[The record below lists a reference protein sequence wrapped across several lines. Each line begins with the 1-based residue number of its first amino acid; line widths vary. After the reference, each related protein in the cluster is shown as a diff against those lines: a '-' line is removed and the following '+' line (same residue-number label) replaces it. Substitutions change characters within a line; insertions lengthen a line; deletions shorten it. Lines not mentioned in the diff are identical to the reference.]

1 MIFRLMILVVA
12 ILSLGSKV
20 AAQETRAEL
29 LASQQAEKARQLAA
43 EGPTGFERFVTRL
56 TLPTKRVSP
65 WFGSVHRGAG
75 FAAGLTLGFGSV
87 AQTGRL
93 DVIGAMSYRRT
104 PMLDVTWRMVR
115 PDTRIYP
122 TLQVRTLRA
131 KGLTF
136 FGAGSAADE
145 VQTYELTQH
154 RIRASAD
161 VVVGPRTF
169 LTATGGYRGM
179 STTGL
184 SAAYNLGTR
193 VDFLEGGVGGRI
205 DWRPAAGYATRGGLL
220 SGEFT
225 HHRALNGAPYSY
237 SQASAEFIHLQPV
250 QDELFVLA
258 FRALVSTSFT
268 SAGQSVPAIDL
279 FEVGSG
285 HTVRGFQSG
294 RFRDRSRVVLS
305 GEYRWRPSRVIDMA
319 LFVDHG
325 ASASALSN
333 LSSDAFVTSW
343 GAGMRVHTPAS
354 TFFRFDMARS
364 REGWRAVFSTSQP
377 F

>member
-1 MIFRLMILVVA
+1 MIFRIVILSAA

-20 AAQETRAEL
+20 MAQETRAGEI
-29 LASQQAEKARQLAA
+29 ARRQAEKAKRLGA

-75 FAAGLTLGFGSV
+75 FAAGLTIGVGSV
-87 AQTGRL
+87 AEAGRL

-104 PMLDVTWRMVR
+104 PMLDMTWRMAR
-115 PDTRIYP
+115 PDARIHP

-131 KGLTF
+131 KGLKF
-136 FGAGSAADE
+136 YGVGAGADDE
-145 VQTYELTQH
+145 QTYELTQH

-169 LTATGGYRGM
+169 LTATGGYRGI

-184 SAAYNLGTR
+184 SAPYNLGTR

-205 DWRPAAGYATRGGLL
+205 DWRPAVGYAVRGGVLR
-220 SGEFT
+220 GEFT

-258 FRALVSTSFT
+258 FRTLVSTSFT
-268 SAGQSVPAIDL
+268 SAGESVPAIDL

-285 HTVRGFQSG
+285 HTVRGFRSG

-305 GEYRWRPSRVIDMA
+305 GEYRWRPSRIIDMA

-343 GAGMRVHTPAS
+343 GAGIRVHTPAS
-354 TFFRFDMARS
+354 TLFRLDMARS
-364 REGWRAVFSTSQP
+364 REGWRAVFGTSQP

>member
-1 MIFRLMILVVA
+1 MIFRIVILSVV

-20 AAQETRAEL
+20 MAQETRASEI
-29 LASQQAEKARQLAA
+29 ARQQAEKAKRLGA
-43 EGPTGFERFVTRL
+43 EGPNGFERFVTRL

-75 FAAGLTLGFGSV
+75 FAAGLTIGVGSV
-87 AQTGRL
+87 AEAGRL

-104 PMLDVTWRMVR
+104 PMLDMTWRMVR
-115 PDTRIYP
+115 PDSRIHP
-122 TLQVRTLRA
+122 TLQVRSLRA
-131 KGLTF
+131 KGLKF
-136 FGAGSAADE
+136 YGVGAGADAE
-145 VQTYELTQH
+145 QTYELTHH
-154 RIRASAD
+154 RIRATAD

-169 LTATGGYRGM
+169 LTATGGYRGI

-184 SAAYNLGTR
+184 SAPINLGTR

-205 DWRPAAGYATRGGLL
+205 DWRPAVGYAARGGVLR
-220 SGEFT
+220 GEVT
-225 HHRALNGAPYSY
+225 HHRAMNAAPYSY

-285 HTVRGFQSG
+285 HTVRGFRSG

-305 GEYRWRPSRVIDMA
+305 GEYRWRPSRIIDMA

-343 GAGMRVHTPAS
+343 GAGMRFHTPAS